1 MRFLDK
7 TKGQELDFT
16 GSPNLNVIS
25 DQIKSG
31 QYIPDTSSTY
41 QIKTPDGQRIDVGGA
56 ELPSY
61 LQTGSSFYTADDARK
76 EAEQREFTS
85 TTEQFKTAAESAL
98 SGATFGLSDV
108 ALQKTGLV
116 DPQRAALREQYNP
129 EIATAGEIAGAIAP
143 IALTGGT
150 GAIAKGASL
159 TPTALATAAGEAAGS
174 SLTQF
179 ATRGVTSPIAK
190 KLAESAVKTGAGSA
204 IESALYGV
212 GKGVSE
218 AALGKPEATAENIL
232 ADIGTNT
239 VLGGLLGGALGA
251 GVTGAGLVAKK
262 GTEKINKVIGDLGS
276 SKEQTKYIL
285 RDLGGNKTQ
294 VKNILGNDYKSD
306 VIRDVYKYALQTDT
320 PAFQGDLIDDFMK
333 SDKKLSMDSIGVSD
347 DVLTDRVGVLKE
359 RAGQEIESLVTG
371 AQGSTKPN
379 NIIKY
384 YESLGSDISSLNKAD
399 KAKFNE
405 FVDTLKERFDNYP
418 DEISPA
424 ELWEFRKEIDQLV
437 FNNQTQTFAGP
448 KDNPFTDTLRKLR
461 KEAEALIEK
470 DIEGA
475 GLIERYKAAKQIY
488 SGAADTEKLLF
499 NKLGKEANNAIS
511 LTDTI
516 AGVGAGAGALA
527 GGLGGLA
534 SAGLAAAGAATR
546 KVGREYGDRGM
557 LLLLD
562 KLEKKNLSIG
572 KLSDEAINSFLK
584 VARKPI
590 TVSEL
595 AGSREDKNKTYEEKL
610 EGFTSQV
617 NQIEEIKKNLDES
630 LAPMG
635 LAAPDTAIALRDK
648 TLNALDF
655 LASKLPKAKSGV
667 LREYKPSE
675 GEIDRF
681 NRYAVAIDNP
691 KTIMKNLSSGYI
703 SPEEVEVLKK
713 VYPEIHSQLKEKAIE
728 KLTDKQR
735 SIPYQLRIQLQKLLD
750 VKEDVNLQYQ
760 YTQALQKSF
769 APGGALSEE
778 QMQPKMATGRAKN
791 TSFSQNQLSGY
802 QSIINRS

>member
-1 MRFLDK
+1 MRFLDT

-16 GSPNLNVIS
+16 GSPDLNVIS
-25 DQIKSG
+25 EQIKGG

-41 QIKTPDGQRIDVGGA
+41 QIKTPNGEKISVAGD

-61 LQTGSSFYTADDARK
+61 LQSGSSFYTAEDARK
-76 EAEQREFTS
+76 EAEQKEFT
-85 TTEQFKTAAESAL
+85 TTSEQLKTAAESAL

-116 DPQRAALREQYNP
+116 DPARSALREQYNP
-129 EIATAGEIAGAIAP
+129 GVALAGEVAGSVAP
-143 IALTGGT
+143 VLLSGGV
-150 GAIAKGASL
+150 GAVAKSAAL
-159 TPTALATAAGEAAGS
+159 TPTALATGLGEAAGS
-174 SLTQF
+174 GLAQF
-179 ATRGVTSPIAK
+179 ATREVTSPIAK
-190 KLAESAVKTGAGSA
+190 KLAEGAIKTGAGSA

-212 GKGVSE
+212 GKGASE
-218 AALGKPEATAENIL
+218 AMLGKPEATAENIL
-232 ADIGTNT
+232 ADIGTST

-251 GVTGAGLVAKK
+251 GATGAGLVANK
-262 GTEKINKVIGDLGS
+262 GSDKINKVLGDLGTP
-276 SKEQTKYIL
+276 KEQTKYIL

-294 VKNILGNDYKSD
+294 VKNILGNEYKSD
-306 VIRDVYKYALQTDT
+306 VIRDVYKYALANDT
-320 PAFQGDLIDDFMK
+320 TAFQGDLVDDFMK
-333 SDKKLSMDSIGVSD
+333 SDKKLSMSSMSVTD
-347 DVLTDRVGVLKE
+347 DVLTDRVGALKDK
-359 RAGQEIESLVTG
+359 AGQEIEALVTSAKG
-371 AQGSTKPN
+371 NTKPA
-379 NIIKY
+379 NIISY

-399 KAKFNE
+399 KAKFND
-405 FVDTLKERFDNYP
+405 FVETLKERFDNYP
-418 DEISPA
+418 NEISPA
-424 ELWEFRKEIDQLV
+424 ELWEFRKEVDQLV

-448 KDNPFTDTLRKLR
+448 KDNPFTDTLKKLR
-461 KEAEALIEK
+461 KEAENIIEK
-470 DIEGA
+470 DVDASGF
-475 GLIERYKAAKQIY
+475 LDKYKAAKQIY

-499 NKLGKEANNAIS
+499 NKLGKDANNAIS

-516 AGVGAGAGALA
+516 AGVGTGAGALA
-527 GGLGGLA
+527 GGIGGVAALG
-534 SAGLAAAGAATR
+534 AGAIAGAAR
-546 KVGREYGDRGM
+546 KAGREYGDRGM

-572 KLSDEAINSFLK
+572 KISDQAIDSFLK

-590 TVSEL
+590 SVTSL
-595 AGSREDKNKTYEEKL
+595 AGSRENKEKTYEEKL

-617 NQIEEIKKNLDES
+617 NQIEEVKKNLDES

-635 LAAPDTAIALRDK
+635 MVAPDTAVALRDK

-655 LASKLPKAKSGV
+655 LASKLPKAKTGV

-675 GEIDRF
+675 GEIDKF

-691 KTIMKNLSSGYI
+691 KTIMDNLSSGYI

-713 VYPEIHSQLKEKAIE
+713 VYPEIHAQLKEKAIE

-735 SIPYQLRIQLQKLLD
+735 QIPYQLRIQLQKLLD

-760 YTQALQKSF
+760 YTQALQASF
-769 APGGALSEE
+769 APGGLLNE
-778 QMQPKMATGRAKN
+778 QTMNPKIASGRADKTN
-791 TSFSQNQLSGY
+791 FSKNQLSNY